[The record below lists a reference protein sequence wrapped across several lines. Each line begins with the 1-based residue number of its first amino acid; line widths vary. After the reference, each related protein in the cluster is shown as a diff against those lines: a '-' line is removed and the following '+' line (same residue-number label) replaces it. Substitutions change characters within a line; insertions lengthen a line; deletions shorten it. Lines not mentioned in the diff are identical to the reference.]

1 MNGSVIAALIAG
13 VVLTAIA
20 FAHPIGP
27 VLMLAIETPFDA
39 IPFQLFGVVGNAITF
54 IPILIFLVKVHP
66 GRWGQAFFGTRIQ
79 QLAALLIVALLYAHA
94 ASVVDLGVMQIFDW
108 LRKATLF
115 ILMGLFAYSFRDTRY
130 LPLLVKGLVFSMAFF
145 TLLSMF
151 DFYLGIHL
159 LPLQAGTMQG
169 AALDAEFRSY
179 EVGQWRFTGPGYAV
193 NRFANYLLLVIF
205 LGVGWFMSAR
215 STLQRAFAAA
225 STTLLVLGELF
236 TISRAGILAMGV
248 GVLVMLPMALR
259 LSVRQVAGVILVL
272 GLLAGPAYYGLSL
285 TSADQAIAQ
294 RFEVKHFAGS
304 AGGRVDRVVAAFKI
318 WAEHPFI
325 GVGWGRFVEYSPEYV
340 QTGGKSAH
348 NAYLRVLAETGLLGF
363 VPLMIWLV
371 AIVRRSLVKV
381 GHLSS
386 ELEFWRPY
394 FFCGLVAQLVHNVG
408 NDYLWERYFWL
419 TAAFAAALE
428 ACYLAARARQMHER
442 LEEQRAASARRPLP
456 SRALARGL

>member
-1 MNGSVIAALIAG
+1 MNGSIIAALVAG

-27 VLMLAIETPFDA
+27 VLMLAMETPFDA
-39 IPFQLFGVVGNAITF
+39 IPYNLFGVIGNAITF

-66 GRWGQAFFGTRIQ
+66 GRWGHAFFGTRIQ

-94 ASVVDLGVMQIFDW
+94 TSVVDLGVTQIYDW

-115 ILMGLFAYSFRDTRY
+115 ILMSLFAYSFRETRY
-130 LPLLVKGLVFSMAFF
+130 LPLLVKTLVFSMAFF
-145 TLLSMF
+145 TLLSMI

-159 LPLQAGTMQG
+159 LPLHAGRMGG
-169 AALDAEFRSY
+169 AALDTEFRSY
-179 EVGQWRFTGPGYAV
+179 EVSQWRFTGVGYPV

-205 LGVGWFMSAR
+205 LGVGWFMSVR
-215 STLQRAFAAA
+215 STFQRAFAAA
-225 STTLLVLGELF
+225 STTVLVLGELF
-236 TISRAGILAMGV
+236 TISRAGILAMGA

-259 LSVRQVAGVILVL
+259 LSIRQVAGVVLVI
-272 GLLAGPAYYGLSL
+272 GLLAGPAWYGLSL

-294 RFEVKHFAGS
+294 RFDARHFTGS
-304 AGGRVDRVVAAFKI
+304 AGGRLERVVAAFKI
-318 WAEHPFI
+318 WAQHPFI
-325 GVGWGRFVEYSPEYV
+325 GVGWGKFTEYSPEYV
-340 QTGGKSAH
+340 RVGGKSAH

-363 VPLMIWLV
+363 VPLMIWLFAV
-371 AIVRRSLVKV
+371 VRRSLVKV
-381 GHLSS
+381 GHLSP

-419 TAAFAAALE
+419 TAAFAVALE
-428 ACYLAARARQMHER
+428 ACSLAARSRQMRER
-442 LEEQRAASARRPLP
+442 LEEQRAASARRPPP
-456 SRALARGL
+456 SPGLARSL